1 MPDNQT
7 ATEQLLQLLHPL
19 ETTGALQEAE
29 AGAGAE
35 SRHMQKEVR

>member
-29 AGAGAE
+29 AGAE